1 MKKLSFFMVSL
12 FVSISS
18 VAFAQFSCSGAVPI
32 TNGYTASGITTP
44 GTGAGSPEAWV
55 TLAPT
60 CSGGYSTSQPTSTQS
75 HHQVFTTAG
84 DDYVFSYT
92 TGPVAG
98 ESVSFEILT
107 HQPYMGLMAFTECN
121 GTELSGCQ
129 TGAYS
134 PSTNATLRVTANNL
148 PANQTVYFGVGI
160 WSTPNNLNF
169 DVTNFTVTPSS
180 LGLNE
185 TEMKK
190 NSLEVYP
197 NPVQDILNFSNLKGN
212 ADVTVFNMQGQKV
225 MEKHIKADETM
236 NVSELISGTY
246 MVNVINNNN
255 KKTFKVLKK

>member
-18 VAFAQFSCSGAVPI
+18 AAFAQFSCSGAVPI
-32 TNGYTASGITTP
+32 TNGYTASAITTP
-44 GTGAGSPEAWV
+44 GAGAGSPGAWV
-55 TLAPT
+55 TAAPT
-60 CSGGYSTSQPTSTQS
+60 CSGGYSTSQPSSTQS
-75 HHQVFTTAG
+75 YYQVFTTAG

-92 TGPVAG
+92 TGAIPG

-134 PSTNATLRVTANNL
+134 PSANATLRVTANNL

-169 DVTNFTVTPSS
+169 DVTNFTVTPAS
-180 LGLNE
+180 LSVNE
-185 TEMKK
+185 SEAKR
-190 NSLEVYP
+190 NSLEIYP
-197 NPVQDILNFSNLKGN
+197 NPVEDILNFSNLKGD
-212 ADVTVFNMQGQKV
+212 ADVVLFNMQGQKV
-225 MEKHIKADETM
+225 IEKRIKADETI
-236 NVSELISGTY
+236 NVSGLASGTY
-246 MVNVINNNN
+246 MVNVMNNDN
-255 KKTFKVLKK
+255 KKTFKVIKK